1 MISSHPKSDEQW
13 KIDSAVDTLV
23 EAERIKN
30 DKKMFP
36 KVLKAFKRKLDEL
49 AKTALEVK
57 VAKKQAE
64 IRAKSGN

>member
-1 MISSHPKSDEQW
+1 MTKSDEQW

-23 EAERIKN
+23 EAERIKSN
-30 DKKMFP
+30 KKLFP
-36 KVLKAFKRKLDEL
+36 KVVKAFKRKLGEL